1 MGKVNFCEELCQIH
15 QITIQSLPIKL
26 LLIRKNSSTLSS
38 MQHNKENTE
47 DEPLSRAIYTP
58 WMVLLPQDHGTDVK
72 AS

>member
-15 QITIQSLPIKL
+15 QMTIQTLPIKL
-26 LLIRKNSSTLSS
+26 LLIRKNSSMLSS
-38 MQHNKENTE
+38 MQHNKENT
-47 DEPLSRAIYTP
+47 DEPLNRAVYMP